1 MRTQERFTD
10 SRVYRSWDGLSVS
23 SESTHFSS
31 RLQKALK
38 DAGYS
43 AYGPTELA
51 YQFNVRFAGHPVSVH
66 AARKWLMGEAIPT
79 QDKIRVLSEWLMVP
93 TEWLRFGGNYLG
105 SEPAS
110 LDNVSHAYS
119 RLVADIQKLD
129 SYNRKLVFDFVRL
142 VSRLNDGA
150 ASSRSDDDSSSP
162 E

>member
-1 MRTQERFTD
+1 M
-10 SRVYRSWDGLSVS
+10 SN
-23 SESTHFSS
+23 ESTHFSS

-51 YQFNVRFAGHPVSVH
+51 HQFNIRFAGHPISVH

-93 TEWLRFGGNYLG
+93 TEWLRFGSNDGG
-105 SEPAS
+105 SELAS
-110 LDNVSHAYS
+110 LENIDRAYAK
-119 RLVADIQKLD
+119 LVADIQRLD
-129 SYNRKLVFDFVRL
+129 AYNRRLVFDFVRL
-142 VSRLNDGA
+142 VNRLNDDLEP
-150 ASSRSDDDSSSP
+150 ASNGEDSP

>member
-1 MRTQERFTD
+1 MST
-10 SRVYRSWDGLSVS
+10 
-23 SESTHFSS
+23 ESTHFSS

-51 YQFNVRFAGHPVSVH
+51 HQFNIRFTGHPISVH

-93 TEWLRFGGNYLG
+93 TEWLRFGGNYTSG
-105 SEPAS
+105 EPLS
-110 LDNVSHAYS
+110 LESIDPVYS
-119 RLVADIQKLD
+119 RLLTDIQRLD
-129 SYNRKLVFDFVRL
+129 PYHRKLVLEFVRL
-142 VSRLNDGA
+142 ISRL
-150 ASSRSDDDSSSP
+150 SDAVPPRTGDDPSC